1 MSSSEFYTVTQA
13 TPAAVY
19 TQIEKDLTEAIASA
33 NLPATVSAAESARF
47 TKGAAR
53 ALLGKVYLYQNKN
66 AQAAAEF
73 TAVNGTPGG
82 TSQYGYKLLTNFAD
96 LWTNSNK
103 FNSESILEVAHT
115 NESSIGGENWGN
127 GVDEG
132 NSTNVMCGP
141 RSYTKAAGSDAPDL
155 PSGWSFNVFTQDF
168 YDVVKTDFSYTLE
181 NPQAKIK
188 ETQLGT
194 LIVKSKLNKYKI
206 ILKGQ
211 ELISDGK
218 NQWTYLKADKEVQ
231 LSEVDNSSDALNP
244 AKLFTI
250 YEKGFK
256 SVYTN
261 DTKLNG
267 RTLHVIDLTP
277 LDGKRSFFKV
287 RLQIDKLT
295 KQIMNAVI
303 FDKNGNRYTY
313 TIKTFMPNVKVPEST
328 FTFDSKLYPGVELV
342 DLR

>member
-1 MSSSEFYTVTQA
+1 MKKFL
-13 TPAAVY
+13 
-19 TQIEKDLTEAIASA
+19 I
-33 NLPATVSAAESARF
+33 
-47 TKGAAR
+47 G
-53 ALLGKVYLYQNKN
+53 ALLFMAPGISAF
-66 AQAAAEF
+66 AQSEVKAKEILAEVSKKYR
-73 TAVNGTPGG
+73 A
-82 TSQYGYKLLTNFAD
+82 
-96 LWTNSNK
+96 
-103 FNSESILEVAHT
+103 
-115 NESSIGGENWGN
+115 
-127 GVDEG
+127 
-132 NSTNVMCGP
+132 
-141 RSYTKAAGSDAPDL
+141 
-155 PSGWSFNVFTQDF
+155 
-168 YDVVKTDFSYTLE
+168 YDVIKTDFSYTLE

-256 SVYTN
+256 SVYIN

-267 RTLHVIDLTP
+267 KTLHNIDLTP

-287 RLQIDKLT
+287 RLQVDKLT
-295 KQIMNAVI
+295 KQIMNALI

-313 TIKTFMPNVKVPEST
+313 TIKTFIPNVKVPEST